1 MTTQLPVGTWYVSPS
16 TTSVTLT
23 ATKLGFLTVPAEFAV
38 DAGQI
43 EVGPDN
49 TITSVAFTIEAGS
62 YSSANPKRNEHVV
75 SADFLD
81 AETHQLITFESTDVS
96 ASGTGYA
103 ASGNVTIKGQTSPM
117 VVDVHNVRVKGDHAT
132 FDAHATID
140 RNAIGISTMP
150 SFIVARELKLSA
162 SVATSRTK
170 PSPKPEASA
179 RLQDFEK
186 EIHGLGVKSSDSEP
200 ERKLLRFGVVATIVG
215 VVIAVI
221 AVLGVRSGDSD
232 LAQGDS
238 MALLL
243 FGVTI
248 ALIGAVLWARYSLGR
263 YLRYWMVRDI
273 IEQRAQ
279 TDRLIDAIER
289 GDAAG

>member
-1 MTTQLPVGTWYVSPS
+1 MTTELPVGTWYVSPS
-16 TTSVTLT
+16 TTSVTLI
-23 ATKLGFLTVPAEFAV
+23 ATKLGLFTVPAEFAV
-38 DAGQI
+38 DAGHI
-43 EVGPDN
+43 EIGPEN
-49 TITSVAFTIEAGS
+49 TITSVQFSIDAGS

-81 AETHQLITFESTDVS
+81 AETHRLITFESTDVS
-96 ASGTGYA
+96 PSGSGYS

-117 VVDVHNVRVKGDHAT
+117 VVDVQNVRVNGDHAT
-132 FDAHATID
+132 FDAHSTID
-140 RNAIGISTMP
+140 RNAIGISSIP
-150 SFIVARELKLSA
+150 SFIVAPTLQLSA
-162 SVATSRTK
+162 SIATTMTK

-186 EIHGLGVKSSDSEP
+186 EIEGLGVKGSNSEP
-200 ERKLLRFGVVATIVG
+200 ERKLLGFGVAATLVG
-215 VVIAVI
+215 IIIALFGL
-221 AVLGVRSGDSD
+221 LGVRSGDSD

-243 FGVTI
+243 LGVTI
-248 ALIGAVLWARYSLGR
+248 SLIGAVLWARYSLGR
-263 YLRYWMVRDI
+263 YLRFWMVRDI

-289 GDAAG
+289 SDAGS